1 MKKLVVVLLLFFS
14 TSLLS
19 QSKFSVIL
27 SSGLLM
33 PNSSTFKLGIGGH
46 ISFNYDINDN
56 FAIALTSG
64 YSAWGYNNTRNYN
77 TKIIPIILGTK
88 YYFMNNN
95 AIIPYLIGE
104 LQVIAGE
111 LNYSYDNYIKTDTGL
126 KFTNTVNGTKSFL
139 DYGVGIG
146 AGLKFPL
153 NNSFG
158 IDLSSSMLLFAEH
171 SDFLNIRTMLG
182 FSYGF

>member
-1 MKKLVVVLLLFFS
+1 
-14 TSLLS
+14 
-19 QSKFSVIL
+19 
-27 SSGLLM
+27 
-33 PNSSTFKLGIGGH
+33 
-46 ISFNYDINDN
+46 
-56 FAIALTSG
+56 
-64 YSAWGYNNTRNYN
+64 
-77 TKIIPIILGTK
+77 
-88 YYFMNNN
+88 MNNN

>member
-1 MKKLVVVLLLFFS
+1 MKKLFFILMLLFS
-14 TSLLS
+14 TSVFS
-19 QSKFSVIL
+19 QSKFSIIV
-27 SSGLLM
+27 SSGLFM
-33 PNSSTFKLGIGGH
+33 PNSSTFKLGVGGH
-46 ISFNYDINDN
+46 ISFNYDLNDN

-64 YSAWGYNNTRNYN
+64 YSSWGYRDTRNYD
-77 TKIIPIILGTK
+77 TRIIPVILGTK
-88 YYFMNNN
+88 YYFMKDN

-104 LQVIAGE
+104 LQVISGKI
-111 LNYSYDNYIKTDTGL
+111 NYSQENYKMIDTGL
-126 KFTNTVNGTKSFL
+126 MFTNTTNETKSFL

-182 FSYGF
+182 LSYGF